1 MPSGYGEKKM
11 IEIEESKTADTRSC
25 DYSTVTKGQLYAS
38 SVQHIGDV
46 KKGMSF
52 FEELIEGSAKRHD
65 FDKLEGIDHFHN
77 DFITGFKETGWWDNH
92 RKVNRHHLLE
102 DDGVP
107 ENVNLVDV
115 LDMIVDCVMAGMGRT
130 GSVYPLNINDKT
142 LKAAFDNTVELLKRH
157 VVVKKA

>member
-1 MPSGYGEKKM
+1 M

-25 DYSTVTKGQLYAS
+25 DYSTVTKEQLCDS
-38 SVQHIGDV
+38 SVQHIGDI
-46 KKGMSF
+46 KKGMNF
-52 FEELIEGSAKRHD
+52 FVQLITDSAKRHD
-65 FDKLEGIDHFHN
+65 FDKLENIDHFHH

-102 DDGVP
+102 DDGIP

-130 GSVYPLNINDKT
+130 GSVYPLNIKQET
-142 LKAAFDNTVELLKRH
+142 LKAAFDNTVELLKRQ